1 MSQVN
6 RGLEVSAEDAAKIMR
21 AGLTGKNEDFIN
33 EIADSLID
41 RLIAKEPEVSE
52 LIASLVYRKL
62 KSLDLNET
70 IRSAIQRI
78 ADEEFQNNIL
88 GVVNARVCK
97 LESDVRDIQS
107 MIYGLVNDLSEVRSN
122 CGKIVYRT
130 NDWRG
135 EDVKFTNMWSL
146 SGLVERLDWQERQLN
161 DLKTEVEDNEEERH
175 KLEQQLNKC
184 NIKSTGD
191 NDSKQ

>member
-6 RGLEVSAEDAAKIMR
+6 RGFEVSAEDAAKIMR

-62 KSLDLNET
+62 KSLDVNAT

-107 MIYGLVNDLSEVRSN
+107 MVYGFMNDLSEVRSK
-122 CGKIVYRT
+122 CGTIVYKT

-135 EDVKFTNMWSL
+135 EDVRFTNTWSL
-146 SGLVERLDWQERQLN
+146 SGLVERIDWIDTQLN
-161 DLKTEVEDNEEERH
+161 NLKTEVERNEEERN
-175 KLEQQLNKC
+175 KLEQQLKC
-184 NIKSTGD
+184 NNSSTRD
-191 NDSKQ
+191 NDGKQ